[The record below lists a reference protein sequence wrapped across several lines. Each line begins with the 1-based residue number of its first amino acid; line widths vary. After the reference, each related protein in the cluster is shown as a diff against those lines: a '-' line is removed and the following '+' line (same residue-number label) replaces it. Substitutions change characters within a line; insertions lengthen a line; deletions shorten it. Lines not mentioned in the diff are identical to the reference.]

1 MMFEA
6 QTEWIAPDSFP
17 DLSGYKLVAIDL
29 ETKDPDLKS
38 KGSGSVI
45 GNGEII
51 GVAVAVDG
59 WCKYYPFGHEGGGN
73 LDKKKVL
80 DWVKTICESSST
92 KIFHNAMYDVC
103 WLRSYGIKING
114 HIMDTMV
121 MASIVNEN
129 RLRYTLNALSWEYLG
144 ERKSEATLFEIA
156 KNWGID
162 PKAELYKLPAI
173 YVGEYAEK
181 DAKLTLELFKRL
193 SAEIRKENLTEIFN
207 LETELFPCL
216 VDMRF
221 KGVRVDIQS
230 AHKLKQ
236 ELSTQEKQLLLEVK
250 KDTGIECQIWA
261 ARSIA
266 KVFDKLNLPYSR
278 TLKTQS
284 PSFTKNFLQEHE
296 HPLVKKIAKAR
307 EIILFLN

>member
-1 MMFEA
+1 MGCGM
-6 QTEWIAPDSFP
+6 
-17 DLSGYKLVAIDL
+17 V
-29 ETKDPDLKS
+29 DPAVLK
-38 KGSGSVI
+38 
-45 GNGEII
+45 N
-51 GVAVAVDG
+51 
-59 WCKYYPFGHEGGGN
+59 C
-73 LDKKKVL
+73 
-80 DWVKTICESSST
+80 
-92 KIFHNAMYDVC
+92 
-103 WLRSYGIKING
+103 
-114 HIMDTMV
+114 
-121 MASIVNEN
+121 
-129 RLRYTLNALSWEYLG
+129 
-144 ERKSEATLFEIA
+144 
-156 KNWGID
+156 GID

-261 ARSIA
+261 A
-266 KVFDKLNLPYSR
+266 
-278 TLKTQS
+278 
-284 PSFTKNFLQEHE
+284 
-296 HPLVKKIAKAR
+296 
-307 EIILFLN
+307 